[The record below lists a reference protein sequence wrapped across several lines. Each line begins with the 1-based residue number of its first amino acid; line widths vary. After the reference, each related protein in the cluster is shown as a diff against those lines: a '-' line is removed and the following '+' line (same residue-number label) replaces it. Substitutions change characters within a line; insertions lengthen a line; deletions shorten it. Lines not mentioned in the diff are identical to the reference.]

1 MIEER
6 KKRVIDLYY
15 GEGKNTREIASI
27 ERMSIRDISAILNEE
42 DAKRQHHDSEVRKKD
57 EDKIAVKAYALF
69 DQGKTPIQVAVQLEL
84 REPQVSKYYKEYLR
98 LIELA
103 KIVSLYEE
111 VGDDTWSYLEL
122 HRFAKEKGLSN
133 EAIVKAV
140 ATTLNKL
147 PSAEVHC
154 RAVEDEVNRLELIKK
169 DLYQEIFLIED
180 GKSKLIEKIRILTK
194 DLPNLEKI
202 HTKKKAEVEE
212 LLKEERGLQKIGTD
226 RLLIAIFV
234 CSVIHLGH
242 LFGRYV
248 AIMSSKSGSDHDTA
262 IAQQTI
268 SKETWE
274 LGEHIQEMYKGDIAD

>member
-42 DAKRQHHDSEVRKKD
+42 DAKRQHHDNEVRKKD

-69 DQGKTPIQVAVQLEL
+69 DQGKTLIQVAVQLEL

-111 VGDDTWSYLEL
+111 VGDDAWSYLEL

-154 RAVEDEVNRLELIKK
+154 RTAEDEVNRLELIKK
-169 DLYQEIFLIED
+169 DL
-180 GKSKLIEKIRILTK
+180 
-194 DLPNLEKI
+194 
-202 HTKKKAEVEE
+202 
-212 LLKEERGLQKIGTD
+212 
-226 RLLIAIFV
+226 
-234 CSVIHLGH
+234 
-242 LFGRYV
+242 
-248 AIMSSKSGSDHDTA
+248 
-262 IAQQTI
+262 
-268 SKETWE
+268 
-274 LGEHIQEMYKGDIAD
+274 